1 MGNIFTQT
9 YTNLT
14 MWLFKRMFYD
24 LYRNKI
30 GADLTNFI
38 FENRRRFLDDFQTLL
53 EKNKISPYDF
63 LNVLNSIN
71 SPIQFKI

>member
-1 MGNIFTQT
+1 
-9 YTNLT
+9 
-14 MWLFKRMFYD
+14 MFYD

-53 EKNKISPYDF
+53 EKNKISPYDL

>member
-53 EKNKISPYDF
+53 EKNKISPYDL